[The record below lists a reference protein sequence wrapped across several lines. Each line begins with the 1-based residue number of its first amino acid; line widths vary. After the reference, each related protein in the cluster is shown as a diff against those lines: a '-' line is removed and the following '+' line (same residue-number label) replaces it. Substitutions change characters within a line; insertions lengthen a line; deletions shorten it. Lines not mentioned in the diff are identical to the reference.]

1 MNCTIEWLQS
11 YSKSY
16 HYKQS
21 LQTPIVSLCRCAATQ
36 SLSQYQRD
44 SSHEVVLL
52 NHWTEIFWGSPRG
65 FRLDVPVKLGQSSMS
80 SMLRTYFMAPPSSR
94 SSLGNHAASL
104 FDQVMDDMQAWSCK
118 VFSHGNASI
127 FPRAMESQL
136 EPREGSWPHDSL
148 LIQHPYFLG
157 PWAWI

>member
-65 FRLDVPVKLGQSSMS
+65 FRLDVPVKLGQSL
-80 SMLRTYFMAPPSSR
+80 MLRTYFMAPPSSR
-94 SSLGNHAASL
+94 SSLGNHVASL
-104 FDQVMDDMQAWSCK
+104 FDQVMDDMQAREKFIRSEWVELRS
-118 VFSHGNASI
+118 FSAKIHP
-127 FPRAMESQL
+127 FSQ
-136 EPREGSWPHDSL
+136 EPRKANWNHVRAPDHM
-148 LIQHPYFLG
+148 IVC
-157 PWAWI
+157 